1 MPRAAAARRGAWV
14 RAGLP
19 TVIAPGRRRVAGAI
33 AALALIGSLAAC
45 NPPVPIDDPD
55 PPPLPEGLSAGVQQG
70 RLDVEARRIVVH
82 LENAGPTPV
91 SIGRVDLDVP
101 ALGAVLEYTDVVEL
115 SADDAIDL
123 RLELPPPGCASDE
136 DAGDAD
142 AAGESAGE
150 SAGDGAPFVRLKGR
164 VEGAARDFVGE
175 LAPDDP
181 FDTLPRIVAGDCLES
196 SVGEVA
202 TISMPEH
209 LRVEGAGAAQ
219 RAWIDVAVDPVDS
232 GNGSLEVS
240 LVRGSTLLGN
250 EAGTDWPL
258 ELDVG
263 PGDAP
268 SVVPLAVR
276 PARCD
281 PHVLADDKRGTILAF
296 VVATGDGRSGMIDR
310 ASSDA
315 LKAELYD
322 YVTERCELQ

>member
-1 MPRAAAARRGAWV
+1 MSGAPTSIASPPRRAARS
-14 RAGLP
+14 
-19 TVIAPGRRRVAGAI
+19 VAV
-33 AALALIGSLAAC
+33 LVLLGSLAAC
-45 NPPVPIDDPD
+45 SAPSPIDDPD

-91 SIGRVDLDVP
+91 SIGRVELDVP

-136 DAGDAD
+136 EAGDAD
-142 AAGESAGE
+142 AAGESAG
-150 SAGDGAPFVRLKGR
+150 DGEPVVRLKGR
-164 VEGAARDFVGE
+164 AEGATRDFVGE

-232 GNGSLEVS
+232 GDGSLEIS

-258 ELDVG
+258 ELDVM

-296 VVATGDGRSGMIDR
+296 VVETGDGRSGMIDR
-310 ASSDA
+310 PSSDG